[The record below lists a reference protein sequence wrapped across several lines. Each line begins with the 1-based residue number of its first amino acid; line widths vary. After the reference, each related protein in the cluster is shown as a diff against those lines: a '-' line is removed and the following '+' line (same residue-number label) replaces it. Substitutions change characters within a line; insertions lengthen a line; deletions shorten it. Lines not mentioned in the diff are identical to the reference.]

1 MHSVFNRLP
10 EISSR
15 SEKFKER
22 IGCIEIMDNVFI
34 GSNSIILYNT
44 KIGSNVII
52 ASGSVVTKDCEPNS
66 VYAGVPAKKIGCF
79 DKFINKRLQK
89 EQEGEIPTVA
99 RNQELTAEE
108 IRNAWNIFEK
118 QRV

>member
-1 MHSVFNRLP
+1 M
-10 EISSR
+10 
-15 SEKFKER
+15 
-22 IGCIEIMDNVFI
+22 
-34 GSNSIILYNT
+34 
-44 KIGSNVII
+44 
-52 ASGSVVTKDCEPNS
+52 
-66 VYAGVPAKKIGCF
+66 PAKKIGCF